1 MRQTFSA
8 IALVLFA
15 MPPAIGQSLS
25 DAVEPA
31 ETTDSQARPD
41 SFTQLSKQLMPA
53 VVNITTS

>member
-41 SFTQLSKQLMPA
+41 SFTQLSL
-53 VVNITTS
+53 